1 MSFIKIL
8 FNEFWLYMRSEFL
21 TTSVTLNIL
30 LPCGALFP
38 AKRIF
43 ILSSS
48 ASSESRI
55 WPKTKDT
62 TTTKRK
68 LASAWLY
75 GGKHMQDASL
85 EMMGDQ
91 ALHKDVSI
99 KPELDNMLTF

>member
-1 MSFIKIL
+1 MDHTLPPSQTSSLACSFL
-8 FNEFWLYMRSEFL
+8 S
-21 TTSVTLNIL
+21 TTKS
-30 LPCGALFP
+30 
-38 AKRIF
+38 
-43 ILSSS
+43 
-48 ASSESRI
+48 
-55 WPKTKDT
+55 KTIDT